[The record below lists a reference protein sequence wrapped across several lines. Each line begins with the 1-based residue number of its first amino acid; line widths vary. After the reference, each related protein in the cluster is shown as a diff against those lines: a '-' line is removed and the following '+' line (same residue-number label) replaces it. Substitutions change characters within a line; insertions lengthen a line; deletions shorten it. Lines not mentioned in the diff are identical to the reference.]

1 MSLSGN
7 LKTMDLAELLQWVTL
22 GRKTGSL
29 TFVREKTKNYIFF
42 KSGKIISSRSN
53 EPTKQIGHYLLFQGK
68 ITEAQLKRAL
78 EIQLQT
84 RVNLGKIL
92 VQEGHITREE
102 VEKALVGRTEE
113 VIYDLFLWQEG
124 LFHFTA
130 NGYNPDE
137 LILIDIDINAVI
149 FEGVRRKD
157 EWARIREV
165 FPSNNVVLG
174 IRKDVELKR
183 MEFSTLQKKL
193 LFLVNVGKPIT
204 QIILELHGSDFRVNF
219 ELFQLYEMGVIEVS
233 VVKDVPPK
241 EKDPAQ
247 LFQHGK
253 ELLSDRKYHEAIT
266 VFQEVLRLDPQNMWA
281 DEQIEKAEQAICREI
296 YNNSIAPEKIPRF
309 TVPETQLTKCN
320 LSHQEGFVASR
331 INGTWDVKSIV
342 MLSPLRELE
351 ILQILKKFVQMNLIT
366 IK

>member
-7 LKTMDLAELLQWVTL
+7 LRTMDLAELLQWVTL

-29 TFVREKTKNYIFF
+29 TFVREKVKNYIFF
-42 KSGKIISSRSN
+42 KDGKIISSRSN

-68 ITEAQLKRAL
+68 ITESQLKRAL

-84 RVNLGKIL
+84 RVHLGKIL
-92 VQEGHITREE
+92 VQEGRITREE

-130 NGYNPDE
+130 GGYNLDE

-157 EWARIREV
+157 EWVRIREV

-174 IRKDVELKR
+174 ILKEVDLKR
-183 MEFSTLQKKL
+183 MEFSPLQKKL

-219 ELFQLYEMGVIEVS
+219 ELFQLYEMGVIDVKE
-233 VVKDVPPK
+233 VKDTPPK

-247 LFQHGK
+247 LFEQGK
-253 ELLSDRKYHEAIT
+253 ELMVNHKYRDAIA

-281 DEQIEKAEQAICREI
+281 DERIEKAEQAICQEI
-296 YNNSIAPEKIPRF
+296 YNNSIPIDK
-309 TVPETQLTKCN
+309 VPQFAVPADELTKCN

-331 INGTWDVKSIV
+331 INGTWDVRSIV

-351 ILQILKKFVQMNLIT
+351 ILQILDKLIKMNLIT
-366 IK
+366 LQ